1 MSEYGTAI
9 DVNPIMCNAPEN
21 LQNKLAMKYNMQNHV
36 PNPPFQEIF
45 KSIHEVEVSL
55 NGPGF
60 PFESSPPL
68 GMDKQNIRN
77 TLPDFAQRTLGN
89 KPRHI
94 PTRCHNPKTVF
105 QLTIT
110 HFIV

>member
-9 DVNPIMCNAPEN
+9 GVNIIMCNAPEN
-21 LQNKLAMKYNMQNHV
+21 LQNKLAMKCNIQNHV
-36 PNPPFQEIF
+36 PYPPFQEIV
-45 KSIHEVEVSL
+45 KLIHEVNVPL

-60 PFESSPPL
+60 PSESSPPL
-68 GMDKQNIRN
+68 GMDKQIIRN
-77 TLPDFAQRTLGN
+77 TSLDFGQRTWKN

-94 PTRCHNPKTVF
+94 PTCGHNPNTMF

-110 HFIV
+110 HLV

>member
-9 DVNPIMCNAPEN
+9 GVNPIMCNAPEN
-21 LQNKLAMKYNMQNHV
+21 LQNKLAMKYMQNHG
-36 PNPPFQEIF
+36 PSPPFQEIF

-68 GMDKQNIRN
+68 GMDKQIIRN
-77 TLPDFAQRTLGN
+77 TLLDFVQRTWES

-94 PTRCHNPKTVF
+94 PTSGHNPNTMF
-105 QLTIT
+105 QLTMT
-110 HFIV
+110 HLV